1 MLTVGGY
8 SERLSTS
15 ILHCWFVLALCVCA
29 LSLSLSQVAESDSI
43 STTQLRTLASLSFEC
58 RNRELGVVALEQ
70 VCLTSLNSS
79 SRTRT
84 VLLSH
89 ITSPP
94 LLVHSD
100 DVTPPRLRAEELLRD
115 RLRP

>member
-8 SERLSTS
+8 YERLSTS
-15 ILHCWFVLALCVCA
+15 ILHRWFVLALCVCA
-29 LSLSLSQVAESDSI
+29 LSLSQVAESDSI

-70 VCLTSLNSS
+70 VRITSLNSS

-84 VLLSH
+84 RVLLSH
-89 ITSPP
+89 VTSPA